1 MLPTVGYPLPLQSRQ
16 CLTDRPMG
24 QSDLDRPQ
32 LEVPPWATL
41 GYVTLTDEAEQ
52 EGDFSRMT
60 LVLEEFDH
68 VSFRRLSN
76 HLLSIVVSNRPSELS
91 RAF

>member
-1 MLPTVGYPLPLQSRQ
+1 M
-16 CLTDRPMG
+16 
-24 QSDLDRPQ
+24 
-32 LEVPPWATL
+32 
-41 GYVTLTDEAEQ
+41 LTDEAKQ

-76 HLLSIVVSNRPSELS
+76 HLLSIVVSNRPSELNHAS
-91 RAF
+91 